1 MSCRK
6 QALAMIAIAGMSANI
21 WASEM
26 SLEDCGRT
34 AETFAFMA
42 DVSGSMMQTV
52 GHMKSLAQR
61 RSKKLAIVVNRS
73 RKSVLCLLPMKR
85 LTS

>member
-21 WASEM
+21 LASEM
-26 SLEDCGRT
+26 SLEDCGRM
-34 AETFAFMA
+34 AETFAFVA

-52 GHMKSLAQR
+52 GHMKSLAQKESGDAR
-61 RSKKLAIVVNRS
+61 NRGES
-73 RKSVLCLLPMKR
+73 LPKIR
-85 LTS
+85 PVP

>member
-6 QALAMIAIAGMSANI
+6 QALAMIAIAGMSASI

-34 AETFAFMA
+34 AETF
-42 DVSGSMMQTV
+42 GS
-52 GHMKSLAQR
+52 
-61 RSKKLAIVVNRS
+61 S
-73 RKSVLCLLPMKR
+73 RKSVERGLDF
-85 LTS
+85 

>member
-34 AETFAFMA
+34 AEAFAFVA

-52 GHMKSLAQR
+52 EHMKSQAQKEIEEAR
-61 RSKKLAIVVNRS
+61 ERGES
-73 RKSVLCLLPMKR
+73 LPKIR
-85 LTS
+85 PVP